1 VALKKK
7 SVPTDWLIC
16 NLSIV
21 PLYSRASE
29 TSVIISQLLFGETV
43 HIIQKK
49 NKQWAKVQSTFDQVE
64 AWVDLRQLEYITQDQ
79 HEKFN
84 DNFAV
89 ALEVCQVLINND
101 LTYPVM
107 IGSSLPVYDGMLF
120 RTHDAKY
127 VYNGQA
133 AIFNEVSFTSEMLEK
148 IARRFVNAPY
158 FQGGRSIFGLD
169 KSALVQLVLKCAG
182 KSLPRS
188 IFEMYNTID
197 QTVDFIELAQAGDVA
212 FFINKNEEIDHIG
225 ILLSKDEIL
234 HVNEKATIDRIDHE
248 GIYNITLKKY
258 THKLKVIA
266 RFV

>member
-1 VALKKK
+1 MALKKK

-21 PLYSRASE
+21 PLYSRASD

-49 NKQWAKVQSTFDQVE
+49 NKQWAKVQTSFDHVE
-64 AWVDLRQLEYITQDQ
+64 AWVDVRQLEYISKEQ

-84 DNFAV
+84 ENFAV

-107 IGSSLPVYDGMLF
+107 IGSSLPMYDGMLF
-120 RTHDAKY
+120 KTHDAKY

-133 AIFNEVSFTSEMLEK
+133 AIFKEVIFTSEMVEK
-148 IARRFVNAPY
+148 IARRFINAPY

-169 KSALVQLVLKCAG
+169 KAALIQLVLKCAG
-182 KSLPRS
+182 RALPRS
-188 IFEMYNTID
+188 LFEMYNAID
-197 QTVDFIELAQAGDVA
+197 QTVDFVELAQAGDVA
-212 FFINKNEEIDHIG
+212 FFISKNEEIDHIG

-234 HVNEKATIDRIDHE
+234 HVNEKARVDRIDHE
-248 GIYNITLKKY
+248 GIYNLSLKKY